1 MRWVIPCGADA
12 ISIGFHLKAS
22 CRLYLGLDD
31 RPVVGDAFADFSEG
45 ILDTT
50 FHSLQTANK
59 DVGRG
64 LLQHARHGLCL
75 PPNAVLYIGPRLTRD
90 TRKTEVASQEA
101 CR

>member
-22 CRLYLGLDD
+22 CRLHLGLDE

-50 FHSLQTANK
+50 FHSLQTAN
-59 DVGRG
+59 
-64 LLQHARHGLCL
+64 
-75 PPNAVLYIGPRLTRD
+75 
-90 TRKTEVASQEA
+90 
-101 CR
+101 